1 MQPVVAC
8 GYEKTRRF
16 EIPLRSCTV
25 DRELHSFNRIMTC
38 KTKANGVIITA
49 LAEDIIL
56 SSKVVSLVGYS
67 YTRLI
72 ILEV

>member
-1 MQPVVAC
+1 
-8 GYEKTRRF
+8 
-16 EIPLRSCTV
+16 
-25 DRELHSFNRIMTC
+25 MTS